1 VTMDVYGDFQC
12 PLCAQNSL
20 TVEPV
25 LYNQFVTTGTLRI
38 VHHDIDVLSTT
49 PDQESTRAARGGYCA
64 QQQGKYWDYA
74 HWVFN
79 NQQGENLGGFARD
92 RLVAIAGAAG
102 LDQQAFDACLDS
114 DAAAQAVAA
123 TQSKADALGINSTP
137 TIAINGTLLT
147 PGLKS
152 ADQLGQLIQAAAAS
166 AAPASPGAS
175 TAPAASSAAP

>member
-1 VTMDVYGDFQC
+1 IGHPDAKVTMDVYGDFQC
-12 PLCAQNSL
+12 PLCAQNAL

-25 LYNQFVTTGTLRI
+25 LVSKYAEDGTLRI
-38 VHHDIDVLSTT
+38 VHHDIDVLSAT

-74 HWVFN
+74 HWVCTS
-79 NQQGENLGGFARD
+79 QQGETLGGFARD
-92 RLVAIAGAAG
+92 RLVALAGAAG

-114 DAAAQAVAA
+114 AAAVQAVAA
-123 TQSKADALGINSTP
+123 TQAQADALGIHATP

-152 ADQLGQLIQAAAAS
+152 A
-166 AAPASPGAS
+166 
-175 TAPAASSAAP
+175 